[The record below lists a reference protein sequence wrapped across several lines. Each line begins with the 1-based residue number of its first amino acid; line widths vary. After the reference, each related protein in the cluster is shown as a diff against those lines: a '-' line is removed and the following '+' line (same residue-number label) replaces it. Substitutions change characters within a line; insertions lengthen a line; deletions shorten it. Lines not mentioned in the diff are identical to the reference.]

1 MFNYPLAMKSCRDWT
16 NNVSPITMLNFC
28 ELALILKGLD
38 LLLHGHSLF
47 LDIGFVK
54 VRLVKSSL

>member
-1 MFNYPLAMKSCRDWT
+1 MFNCPLAMKSCRDWT

-38 LLLHGHSLF
+38 LLLHGHQEF
-47 LDIGFVK
+47 IFRHRVCYG
-54 VRLVKSSL
+54 